1 MNLEY
6 TVQIWQEGKQ
16 FVAHAM
22 PLDVMSAGATPQEAR
37 SALYEA
43 VDLFLATAADIGT
56 LNDILEESGYVRER
70 GTWVS
75 PAWIAVERH
84 ATRLVA

>member
-6 TVQIWQEGKQ
+6 TVQIWQEGTQ

-22 PLDVMSAGATPQEAR
+22 PLDVMSAGATPQDAR

-43 VDLFLATAADIGT
+43 VDLFLQTAADVGT
-56 LNDILEESGYVRER
+56 LDDVLEECGYSRNR
-70 GTWVS
+70 GSWVS
-75 PAWIAVERH
+75 PAWVSVERH